1 MTFPC
6 YDESHSLERSSP
18 FVKITA
24 PLTWVSRLK
33 PIDKRVSRKLV
44 VVDMTFTDYFG
55 IYPNR
60 TSGFMLEIVLDLVSR
75 LCAGSGSRDYATSY
89 AICELNERRSSVL
102 AALSLL
108 YQLQH
113 SWPCSI
119 FAIYDYTALYLAATV
134 AHQPG
139 IFCKLRLK
147 PSPD

>member
-1 MTFPC
+1 MLSLIFWATRIGTADVLDGQTDTAHSWMYLLQSASHKLRSNNQRAPASMTFPC

-60 TSGFMLEIVLDLVSR
+60 TSGFMLEIVLDMVSR
-75 LCAGSGSRDYATSY
+75 LCAGSGSRD
-89 AICELNERRSSVL
+89 
-102 AALSLL
+102 
-108 YQLQH
+108 LQH
-113 SWPCSI
+113 
-119 FAIYDYTALYLAATV
+119 LM
-134 AHQPG
+134 
-139 IFCKLRLK
+139 
-147 PSPD
+147 PSAS